1 MKKLVLASQ
10 KGGPGKTTLAG
21 HIAVAA
27 ELAGQGPVVMIDTDP
42 QGSLVAW
49 WNSRENELPAFATS
63 SIAELEDKL
72 KALEQ
77 AGFKLAVIDTPPA
90 ITNSIEEVVKQ
101 ADFVL
106 IPAKPSPHDLRA
118 IGSTVD
124 IANKTKRPF
133 AFVVS
138 QAKGNARITVQT
150 MAALSAHG
158 EVAPVLIQDR
168 VDFASSMIDGQTVLE
183 TDPNGRSAEE
193 INKILAF
200 VLERLNVKK
209 KSKKKEAV

>member
-27 ELAGQGPVVMIDTDP
+27 ELNGHGPVVMIDTDP

-49 WNSRENELPAFATS
+49 WNTREDETPAFASS
-63 SIAELEDKL
+63 SISELEDKL
-72 KALEQ
+72 KSLAA

-90 ITNSIEEVVKQ
+90 ITTSIESVVKQ

-106 IPAKPSPHDLRA
+106 IPTRPSPHDLRA
-118 IGSTVD
+118 VGSTVD
-124 IANKTKRPF
+124 IANQSQRPF
-133 AFVVS
+133 AFVIT
-138 QAKGNARITVQT
+138 QAKPHARITVQA

-158 EVAPVLIQDR
+158 EVAPVLINDR
-168 VDFASSMIDGQTVLE
+168 VDFASSMIDGRTVQE
-183 TDPNGRSAEE
+183 VDPNSRSADE

-200 VLERLNVKK
+200 VLERMDIKQ

>member
-90 ITNSIEEVVKQ
+90 ITNSIERVVKQ

-200 VLERLNVKK
+200 VLERLNVKT